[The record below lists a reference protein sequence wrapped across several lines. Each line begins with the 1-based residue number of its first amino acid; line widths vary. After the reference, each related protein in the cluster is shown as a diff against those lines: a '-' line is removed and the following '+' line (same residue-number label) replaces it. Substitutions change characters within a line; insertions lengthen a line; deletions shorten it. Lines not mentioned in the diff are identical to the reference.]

1 VNRSPLKRRDSGQAI
16 TFSGVYP
23 LLIDIALLVV
33 VWHMASVAVDR
44 PYLPTPYQ
52 VMASFSSEIRGDLL
66 DQFWISAY
74 RVIVSTIIGVA
85 IAGPL
90 AILCAQFRLLDRFV
104 TPFIYFLYPA
114 PKVVFL
120 PLIISFLSLGDES
133 RIFLITLIIFFQVFV
148 IIRDAAGQI
157 ALETLESLSSL
168 GANRWHML
176 RYIYIPVSI
185 PAVMTA
191 LKISAGTAI
200 AVLFIAEN
208 IAGSSGLGYYIV
220 NQWNRFDYEK
230 MFAGIIAMS
239 LLGLVLFAV
248 FAALERA
255 LTRWQRQ

>member
-1 VNRSPLKRRDSGQAI
+1 MNRSPRKRRDAGQAI
-16 TFSGVYP
+16 TLLGAFP
-23 LLIDIALLVV
+23 LLIDIVLVLV
-33 VWHMASVAVDR
+33 VWHLASVYVDK
-44 PYLPTPYQ
+44 PYLPAPFR
-52 VMASFSSEIRGDLL
+52 VMERFAEEIRGDLL
-66 DQFWISAY
+66 DESWISGY
-74 RVIVSTIIGVA
+74 RVIVSTILGVA
-85 IAGPL
+85 IAAPL
-90 AILCAQFRLLDRFV
+90 AILSAQFRQLDRFLS
-104 TPFIYFLYPA
+104 PLIYFLYPA

-120 PLIISFLSLGDES
+120 PLIISFLKLGDES

-157 ALETLESLSSL
+157 AQETLESLSSL

-176 RYIYIPVSI
+176 RYIYIPVSV

-239 LLGLVLFAV
+239 LLGLGLFTV
-248 FAALERA
+248 FALLERV
-255 LTRWQRQ
+255 LTRWQRK